1 MAKPIIIK
9 SNIQLFD
16 WQRNVLDS
24 LKEYNTGYI
33 HVVKSKRQ
41 VGKSTL
47 IEVLLLKAAIE
58 KNRSVSIFLSPTL
71 EQARKVYKSIK
82 ELLISGGN
90 KLFERNNDLQ
100 LMLKLSNNSEIYFKS
115 AEQKDALR
123 GYTVTG
129 IYCVDEAA
137 YINDDIF
144 YDTLAWCNVSQA
156 PIVIVSTP
164 LHKTG
169 FFYKYF
175 HLGLE
180 DNNKVISYDWSKFDT
195 SALLPPEKLE
205 QYRKEL
211 PKNKFRTE
219 FLGEFLDADGG
230 VFGDFSGVLSNDFEV
245 GCNCYM
251 GIDWGS
257 GVGND
262 ETAICVFNN
271 KRQMIGL
278 HHFSDKDETQTIAYI
293 IELIKQYRP
302 LKVHVEMNSIGAIFC
317 GLLEKAI
324 RSEHLPVALIKF
336 ITTNDSKERLI
347 NAVQVA
353 IQNKDI
359 QLLSDNCLQVE
370 LDMYEMKV
378 TNNGKH
384 TYNAHS
390 GYHDDCVIAML
401 LAYDCIKKGTYCII

>member
-58 KNRSVSIFLSPTL
+58 NNRSVSIFLSPTL

-82 ELLISGGN
+82 ELLTAGGN

-175 HLGLE
+175 HLGLD
-180 DNNKVISYDWSKFDT
+180 DNNKVISYDWSKYDT
-195 SALLPPEKLE
+195 SVLLPPEKLE

-211 PKNKFRTE
+211 PKNKFKTE

-257 GVGND
+257 GTGND

-278 HHFSDKDETQTIAYI
+278 HHFSDKDETQTITYI
-293 IELIKQYRP
+293 IELIKQYKP
-302 LKVHVEMNSIGAIFC
+302 LKVQVEMNSIGAIFY
-317 GLLEKAI
+317 GLLDKAI

-378 TNNGKH
+378 TNNG
-384 TYNAHS
+384 HS

-401 LAYDCIKKGTYCII
+401 LAFDCIKKGTYCIR